1 MFDSSLHFFCFRFRF
16 YAFYFKLQK
25 VEKLNTF
32 SITYINLPLLVP
44 KSPKKNP
51 KYDPSKRERKQSSR
65 QSQNVVYVLS
75 EFALE
80 LMRILEA
87 FNTENFQSD
96 EKLRIGTNLVLFSIF
111 FIVVSPPWFSCYCY
125 C

>member
-1 MFDSSLHFFCFRFRF
+1 MLIGVIEV
-16 YAFYFKLQK
+16 A
-25 VEKLNTF
+25 
-32 SITYINLPLLVP
+32 P

-65 QSQNVVYVLS
+65 QSQNVVYVLT

-80 LMRILEA
+80 LMRKLEA

-96 EKLRIGTNLVLFSIF
+96 GKLRIGAIFVLFL
-111 FIVVSPPWFSCYCY
+111 SPYI
-125 C
+125 

>member
-1 MFDSSLHFFCFRFRF
+1 MKIKTKFCPIE
-16 YAFYFKLQK
+16 A
-25 VEKLNTF
+25 
-32 SITYINLPLLVP
+32 VP

-51 KYDPSKRERKQSSR
+51 RYDPSKRERKQSSR
-65 QSQNVVYVLS
+65 QSQNVVYVLT

-96 EKLRIGTNLVLFSIF
+96 GKLRIGMRFSSFIHFFFLSFPLFPPQ
-111 FIVVSPPWFSCYCY
+111 FILF
-125 C
+125 

>member
-1 MFDSSLHFFCFRFRF
+1 M
-16 YAFYFKLQK
+16 
-25 VEKLNTF
+25 
-32 SITYINLPLLVP
+32 P

-51 KYDPSKRERKQSSR
+51 RYDPRTRERKQSSR

-80 LMRILEA
+80 LMRILDA

-96 EKLRIGTNLVLFSIF
+96 GKLRIGEFKKEFIISSFLVFQSSEEFRLMHTK
-111 FIVVSPPWFSCYCY
+111 VE
-125 C
+125 

>member
-1 MFDSSLHFFCFRFRF
+1 M
-16 YAFYFKLQK
+16 A
-25 VEKLNTF
+25 
-32 SITYINLPLLVP
+32 P

-96 EKLRIGTNLVLFSIF
+96 GKLRIGANFIFSNEKNTKKRIRNVGRKEWEIINFNLDFY
-111 FIVVSPPWFSCYCY
+111 WH
-125 C
+125 

>member
-1 MFDSSLHFFCFRFRF
+1 MRTES
-16 YAFYFKLQK
+16 
-25 VEKLNTF
+25 
-32 SITYINLPLLVP
+32 VP
-44 KSPKKNP
+44 KSPKKIP

-65 QSQNVVYVLS
+65 QSQNVVYVLT

-96 EKLRIGTNLVLFSIF
+96 GKLRIGMNFSVFYLLFRFWF
-111 FIVVSPPWFSCYCY
+111 FIEEKEN
-125 C
+125 